1 MKYLRYLLV
10 ASAVST
16 FGAELVS
23 PAQQQQPVAIKGA
36 TVLTMTGPP
45 IENGTVVISG
55 GKIVA
60 VGANVQI
67 PSGAEVVDATGK
79 YVMPGIV
86 DARTSIYVDLNEA
99 SDPMTPQLRAIE
111 SFNPFG
117 TFGQGRPGPLRL
129 TEPLSGGVTTMYV
142 GPADSAVIGGLGAV
156 VKTAGPNLESLII
169 REPAGMN
176 VALGEPP
183 KKAARPK
190 NRDPYT
196 RMAEVAMTRQMLV
209 KAQEYERAHKVNPS
223 APRDLGME
231 ALGKVLRREMP
242 ARIQVNSAG
251 DIRSALSLAKEFGL
265 DVIIDGGNAA
275 AEYTSELVARKIPV
289 VIGQITNPYVSNE
302 EIPDR
307 TDYIHPDE
315 RTAAKLTGAGVKMA
329 IASFS
334 RAFGPLAPGGD
345 GKWMLIDA
353 AVAGGYGMTDDQ
365 ILRAITVIPA
375 EILGV
380 SDRVGSL
387 APGKDGDVI
396 VLDGPPL
403 SIKTWVQRVY
413 INGELVH
420 SRSSN

>member
-1 MKYLRYLLV
+1 MKYLRYLLAAASV
-10 ASAVST
+10 AMLGSA
-16 FGAELVS
+16 LVA
-23 PAQQQQPVAIKGA
+23 PAQQRQPVAIKGG

-67 PSGAEVVDATGK
+67 PSGADVFDATGK

-117 TFGQGRPGPLRL
+117 TFGQGTPGPLRL
-129 TEPLSGGVTTMYV
+129 TEPLSGGVTTIYV
-142 GPADSAVIGGLGAV
+142 GPADSAVIGGQGAV
-156 VKTAGPNLESLII
+156 VKTAGPNLASLII

-183 KKAARPK
+183 KKVARPK

-209 KAQEYERAHKVNPS
+209 KAQEYARTHKENPS

-242 ARIQVNSAG
+242 ARIQANSAG

-275 AEYTSELVARKIPV
+275 AEYKSELVARKIPV
-289 VIGQITNPYVSNE
+289 VLGQITNPYVSNE
-302 EIPDR
+302 EVPDR

-315 RTAAKLTGAGVKMA
+315 RTAANLTGAGVKMA

-387 APGKDGDVI
+387 APGMDGDVI

-413 INGELVH
+413 IKGELVH
-420 SRSSN
+420 LRSSN